1 MNFSSLFSQIF
12 GQAAEHIPVDDPE
25 FAQAIR
31 VLSKIQMHL
40 QSTWRHGQR
49 MGIHCEQQ
57 VRGPHGDLLRCVEP
71 MASTCVACRRPVCLF
86 HAALVPESGDLVC
99 FSCIGAAQQAAKA
112 RASGQGATDYS
123 QAGSSSR
130 AKTAPAGDDEEKL
143 RRKFLKR
150 LKLTGDPTEDEIKA
164 AFKREAAKAHP
175 DRVPPERR
183 QKAHEKFVG
192 LGEARDWLL
201 AHQRKR
207 AA

>member
-1 MNFSSLFSQIF
+1 VNLSGLFSQIF

-25 FAQAIR
+25 IAQAVRI
-31 VLSKIQMHL
+31 LSKIQMHL

-49 MGIHCEQQ
+49 MGLHCEQQ
-57 VRGPHGDLLRCVEP
+57 ARGPHGDTLRCVEP

-86 HAALVPESGDLVC
+86 HAAIVPNNGDLVC
-99 FSCIGAAQQAAKA
+99 FSCVGVAQSAAKA
-112 RASGQGATDYS
+112 RSTGRGATDYS
-123 QAGSSSR
+123 KAGGSAESKKKAS
-130 AKTAPAGDDEEKL
+130 TDDEEKL
-143 RRKFLKR
+143 RRRYMKR
-150 LKLTGDPTEDEIKA
+150 LKLTGNPTEDEIRS

-183 QKAHEKFVG
+183 QKAHEKFVS

-201 AHQRKR
+201 AHQGKK